1 MLEIGGEDDGCVG
14 DIDDDGDVADDE
26 FLMNLPVV
34 DVLLMSVEYLMLL
47 GLWWRRAGLRF

>member
-1 MLEIGGEDDGCVG
+1 MLEIGGEDDSCVG
-14 DIDDDGDVADDE
+14 DIDDDDDVADDE

-34 DVLLMSVEYLMLL
+34 DVLLMGVEYQMLL